1 MTAARNTVGC
11 PECAWGK
18 VAGCWRC
25 GSRNA
30 ARATL
35 GALAFA
41 ALIFGAIAI
50 TAGEPSDVEALADM
64 AMAHDDAVI
73 EARINAASLGD
84 NERLAWR
91 ICKSLHAER
100 AVVLQ
105 MRDSGEYVCRRSWGD
120 L

>member
-1 MTAARNTVGC
+1 MNTLRN
-11 PECAWGK
+11 
-18 VAGCWRC
+18 
-25 GSRNA
+25 
-30 ARATL
+30 TL
-35 GALAFA
+35 GALAF
-41 ALIFGAIAI
+41 IVVFFGAIAI
-50 TAGEPSDVEALADM
+50 TAGEPSDIEALSDM

-105 MRDSGEYVCRRSWGD
+105 LRDSGEYVCRRSWGA